1 MALFDKVWQQMS
13 SRLDQAKLSKEIE
26 RLQLTI
32 QTKPN
37 DTEALRQ
44 LGTLYETC
52 GMTEE
57 AIGQFVRLAQAY
69 SQINQSQLA
78 IAYYQKAERLS
89 KDEQR
94 ASLLKEVEKIYCQ
107 TSQYE
112 EAYQIARQVIEIYL
126 QINQKEAARGFVH
139 SLPAYGEKDAI
150 YRKELREMIG
160 EKDESWAQGARG
172 SWVKEN
178 SIKPTQNLTALPG
191 YSSAKVPVSSSEE
204 KELFSNLKVLIV
216 DDDSGIL
223 KIMSAMLKMIGC
235 QIIIASDGQ
244 EGLEKALE
252 HIPNL
257 IISDLL
263 MPKMDGSQLF
273 DQLKNFSQTQSI
285 PFVCLTSR
293 GQEDEKLAAFEK
305 GVEDYWVKPFVIS
318 ELSMKTKK
326 ILLREIE
333 KHQRV
338 TPLVTPTNT
347 PVINQMIDLA
357 GNLATTPLPQLLRM
371 IEYMTKT
378 GVLVLQEGKEQGR
391 LLFQQGMIY
400 DASYGNYQA
409 EAAALALLPWTSGT
423 FSFFSQSITTPRTI
437 YISLEELFNKL
448 SQYYQVQQLLE
459 QLPPTESR
467 LTFSAK
473 FDQAL
478 ASTPFPRTIDLL
490 IPLFDGKNTVG
501 QCLEHLSGNIEALE
515 LLINLYQ
522 NQLLVIVN
530 RR

>member
-13 SRLDQAKLSKEIE
+13 TRLDQAKLTKEIE
-26 RLQLTI
+26 RLQLAI
-32 QTKPN
+32 QINPN
-37 DTEALRQ
+37 DIEALRQ

-52 GMTEE
+52 KMTEE
-57 AIGQFVRLAQAY
+57 AVGQFVRLAQAY
-69 SQINQSQLA
+69 AQINQSQLA

-94 ASLLKEVEKIYCQ
+94 ASLLKDIEKIYHQ

-112 EAYQIARQVIEIYL
+112 EAYRVARQVIEIYL

-139 SLPAYGEKDAI
+139 SLSTYGQKDAI

-191 YSSAKVPVSSSEE
+191 YSSAKVPVSSTKE
-204 KELFSNLKVLIV
+204 KEIFSQLKVLIV
-216 DDDSGIL
+216 DDDPSIL

-235 QIIIASDGQ
+235 QIVMASDGQ
-244 EGLEKALE
+244 EALEKALQTL
-252 HIPNL
+252 PSL

-263 MPKMDGSQLF
+263 MPKMDGCQLF
-273 DQLKNFSQTQSI
+273 EKLREFPQTFAI

-333 KHQRV
+333 KYQYLC
-338 TPLVTPTNT
+338 TSATTTL
-347 PVINQMIDLA
+347 NQNVDLA

-371 IEYMTKT
+371 IEYIAKT
-378 GVLVLQEGKEQGR
+378 GILVLQQESNQQGQ
-391 LLFQQGMIY
+391 LLFQEGKIY
-400 DASYGNYQA
+400 GAAYGNYQG
-409 EAAALALLPWTSGT
+409 EKAAIALLPWRNGT
-423 FSFFSQSITTPRTI
+423 FSFFSQPLVTI
-437 YISLEELFNKL
+437 QTIFTSLEELFNKL
-448 SQYYQVQQLLE
+448 THYYQVQQQLE
-459 QLPPTESR
+459 QLPSKENY
-467 LTFSAK
+467 LIFSTGFEK
-473 FDQAL
+473 AL
-478 ASTPFPRTIDLL
+478 ASNAFPHTIDLL
-490 IPLFDGKNTVG
+490 IPLFDGNNTLG
-501 QCLEHLSGNIEALE
+501 ECLEKLSENIEALQ
-515 LLINLYQ
+515 LLINLYLHQ
-522 NQLLVIVN
+522 FLVI
-530 RR
+530 RK